1 MNGELFKYYKA
12 ALVNGLCS
20 DWKGYW
26 QAAGDD
32 KLKLITLAMSQQA
45 IPHVATYA
53 YNGIGIT
60 KGYIETEFKD
70 YINEK
75 TKILDA
81 DGVDGYTYALYIAQ
95 NRILRPSVDVSS
107 LMWCKDIT
115 LELKTAQCG
124 FIYVSNNSDIRLVMD
139 GFNSPRIYIFDESTI
154 TIEDADETCSATIYK
169 YSDKCKVNYGK
180 YCLSKRI
187 NEHQKE
193 LRL

>member
-1 MNGELFKYYKA
+1 MNGEIFKYYKA

-60 KGYIETEFKD
+60 KEYIETEFND

-75 TKILDA
+75 TRILDA

-95 NRILRPSVDVSS
+95 NRILKPHSDVSH

-139 GFNSPRIYIFDESTI
+139 GFNSPRIYLFDSSTI

-180 YCLSKRI
+180 YCLSKRMKEF
-187 NEHQKE
+187 NKE

>member
-60 KGYIETEFKD
+60 KEYIETEFKD

-107 LMWCKDIT
+107 FMWCKDIT

-139 GFNSPRIYIFDESTI
+139 GFNSPRIYLFDESTI

-187 NEHQKE
+187 KEFNKE
-193 LRL
+193 LKL

>member
-60 KGYIETEFKD
+60 KEYIETEFKD

-139 GFNSPRIYIFDESTI
+139 GFNSPRIYLFDESTI

-187 NEHQKE
+187 KEFNKE

>member
-1 MNGELFKYYKA
+1 MNGELFKYYKS

-45 IPHVATYA
+45 IPHVVTYA

-60 KGYIETEFKD
+60 KEYIETEFKD

-139 GFNSPRIYIFDESTI
+139 GFNSPRIYLFDESTI

-187 NEHQKE
+187 KQFNKE

>member
-45 IPHVATYA
+45 IPHVVTYA

-60 KGYIETEFKD
+60 KEYIETEFKD

-139 GFNSPRIYIFDESTI
+139 GFNSPRIYLFDESTI